1 MFRKLLRVGVCAA
14 LASAYAAPVSA
25 QDAQGPVVL
34 EEIVV
39 LATKREQTLQEVPVA
54 VSVVSAETIDQAQV
68 RDIKDLQSLVP
79 SLRVNQLQT
88 SGNTNFVIRG
98 FGNGANNAG
107 IEPSVGVFVDGVYR
121 SRGAAALNDLP
132 KLQRVEVLRGPQS
145 TLFGKNASAGV
156 VNVVT
161 AKPDLNGF
169 SGSTTLTLG
178 DDDMVVV
185 KGDITGPLS
194 DTVAFSLNGSIN
206 QRDGYF
212 ENLQDGELL
221 NEWDR
226 WNVRGQL
233 LIQPNDQLEL
243 RLIADTEEF
252 DEACCGVANLLD
264 GPTGAAIRG
273 IGGNLVP
280 NDGFAYENFYD
291 FNPENEI
298 ESSGISLQVD
308 YDWDTVT
315 LTSITAFRTLDRFE
329 NADIDFTSAPI
340 LEENTNDTAIDTFT
354 QELRLTSSGDGNL
367 DWLAGFFY
375 FDEEVQIDSTLAWDV
390 GFRPYADFLA
400 TAASGGIPFVDP
412 SPLAAIEGA
421 LMLPPA
427 RSSDRV

>member
-1 MFRKLLRVGVCAA
+1 M
-14 LASAYAAPVSA
+14 
-25 QDAQGPVVL
+25 
-34 EEIVV
+34 
-39 LATKREQTLQEVPVA
+39 
-54 VSVVSAETIDQAQV
+54 
-68 RDIKDLQSLVP
+68 
-79 SLRVNQLQT
+79 
-88 SGNTNFVIRG
+88 
-98 FGNGANNAG
+98 
-107 IEPSVGVFVDGVYR
+107 
-121 SRGAAALNDLP
+121 
-132 KLQRVEVLRGPQS
+132 
-145 TLFGKNASAGV
+145 
-156 VNVVT
+156 
-161 AKPDLNGF
+161 
-169 SGSTTLTLG
+169 
-178 DDDMVVV
+178 
-185 KGDITGPLS
+185 
-194 DTVAFSLNGSIN
+194 
-206 QRDGYF
+206 
-212 ENLQDGELL
+212 L

-233 LIQPNDQLEL
+233 LIVPNDQLEL
-243 RLIADTEEF
+243 RVIADTEEF

-340 LEENTNDTAIDTFT
+340 LEENTNDTEIDTFT

-390 GFRPYADFLA
+390 GFRPYADFLT

-412 SPLAAIEGA
+412 SPLAGIEAA
-421 LMLPPA
+421 LMIPPGTFFGPGLVNDESA
-427 RSSDRV
+427 GQDDQTISVFRSDRLALFRSRHAHLGRELHRGRKRSLRRRLIHGSVLRGGPGAARLCASLRRHHHAAADTRQHCRQSRGSRGRANDRRNTLRSHESAGNLQPNLGAAAVPVSAAIRCVPQRGRAGNV